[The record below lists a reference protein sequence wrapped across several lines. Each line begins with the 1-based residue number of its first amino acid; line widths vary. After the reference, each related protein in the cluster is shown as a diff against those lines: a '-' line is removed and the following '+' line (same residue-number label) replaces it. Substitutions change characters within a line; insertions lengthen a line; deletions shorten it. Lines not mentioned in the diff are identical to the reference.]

1 MCYFNQKFD
10 RTGIMEKSLI
20 INIELYEFI
29 LLYTY
34 VIFYVFI
41 SFINFFAQ

>member
-1 MCYFNQKFD
+1 MYYFNQKFD
-10 RTGIMEKSLI
+10 RTGFMEKSLI

-34 VIFYVFI
+34 VIFNVYV